1 MLRPARMC
9 RLDCIIPEDRKSELI
24 DALHKRGITQIEFL
38 EDSYLE
44 KNKIERDRP
53 LERVTEISKLLLRIR
68 KVIDSLSRFEVK
80 PQANLVEDILGV
92 ERIEK
97 KKMKELGYREM
108 IKLAEGILKK
118 TEEPAETGTKGIYEL
133 EMRRAGVTERIKSYE
148 HFEALDFKIEHM
160 EESKYVYTVIGLI
173 TQKDLIL
180 LKDEL
185 GKRFGREFL
194 MSEGGVFE
202 NKVAVS
208 LCVMKDRTEELDSIL
223 REFGFERMRIE
234 GKGQVK
240 QILKNLRKEAEAIE
254 KERESME
261 RELKGIHE
269 KHYRDLLVTEEL
281 LDLEKHRCEI
291 FVSCGKTMKTVLLRL
306 WVPRKNFVETEGI
319 IKEET
324 NRACFIDYNLNP
336 QNAPILLENPKPLKP
351 FEGLTRLFALPKYNE
366 IDPTILIA
374 PTFCL
379 FFGIMLT
386 DAMYGLFLVIAG
398 LMIRKSL
405 GKYADSAKRGGVIVI
420 GCGLAAIF
428 FGVLTGSYFGDFLAN
443 DVLVGK
449 TPQDIAL
456 WMDPMHNGNAMIFL
470 LVVAGI
476 GLVHLFSGYLFGAW
490 DSLKRGEKKKA
501 LTNYISWYILL
512 VGAVMV
518 ILTMFPAGNPL
529 LPQIFMYPGAV
540 IALVG
545 IILLFMG
552 VGFMIFIDL
561 IGIVG
566 STLSYARLLAMS
578 LTTAGIAVSFNFLA
592 RMVTGIPYVGIVV
605 AVIIFIFGHLINI
618 LINSLGAFVHSLRL
632 HYVEHFGTYYE
643 GGGAEF
649 KPFKENRKYTY
660 V

>member
-9 RLDCIIPEDRKSELI
+9 RLDCIIPEESKSRLI
-24 DALHKRGITQIEFL
+24 EALHKKGITQIEFL

-44 KNKIERDRP
+44 ENKIERDRP
-53 LERVTEISKLLLRIR
+53 LERVTDISKLLLRIR
-68 KVIDSLSRFEVK
+68 KVIDSLSKFEIK

-92 ERIEK
+92 DKIEK
-97 KKMKELGYREM
+97 KKTKEMSYKE
-108 IKLAEGILKK
+108 IVKLAESILKK
-118 TEEPAETGTKGIYEL
+118 TEEFAETRTKGMYEL
-133 EMRRAGVTERIKSYE
+133 EMKRSGLTEKIRSYE
-148 HFEALDFKIEHM
+148 HFETLDFKLEYM

-173 TQKDLIL
+173 GGKDLIL

-185 GKRFGREFL
+185 ENKFGKEFL
-194 MSEGGVFE
+194 ISEGGIFG

-208 LCVMKDRTEELDSIL
+208 LCVMKDRGEELDSIL

-234 GKGQVK
+234 GKGRMK
-240 QILKNLRKEAEAIE
+240 QILEKLRKELKEAG
-254 KERESME
+254 KERDRMES
-261 RELKGIHE
+261 ELKEIFE
-269 KHYRDLLVTEEL
+269 KYYGELLVTEEIL
-281 LDLEKHRCEI
+281 GLEKDRCEI
-291 FVSCGKTMKTVLLRL
+291 FASCGKTMKTVVIRM

-319 IKEET
+319 IKDET
-324 NRACFIDYNLNP
+324 NRSCFIDYDLNP
-336 QNAPILLENPKPLKP
+336 ENGPILLENPRPLKP

-366 IDPTILIA
+366 IDPTIIIA

-405 GKYADSAKRGGVIVI
+405 GKYADSAKSGGVIVI

-443 DVLVGK
+443 DMLGK

-470 LVVAGI
+470 LVVCGI

-490 DSLKRGEKKKA
+490 DSLRRGEKKKA

-512 VGAVMV
+512 IGAVMI

>member
-9 RLDCIIPEDRKSELI
+9 RLDCIVPEESKSRLI
-24 DALHKRGITQIEFL
+24 DALHKKGITQIEFL

-68 KVIDSLSRFEVK
+68 KVIDSLGKFEVK

-92 ERIEK
+92 EKIEK
-97 KKMKELGYREM
+97 RKMKEMGYREM
-108 IKLAEGILKK
+108 IKLAEGVLKK
-118 TEEPAETGTKGIYEL
+118 TEESAESRTKGIYEL
-133 EMRRAGVTERIKSYE
+133 EMRKSGLTEKIKSYE
-148 HFEALDFKIEHM
+148 HFETLDFRLEYT
-160 EESKYVYTVIGLI
+160 EESRYVYTVIGLMGE
-173 TQKDLIL
+173 KDLIL

-185 GKRFGREFL
+185 KKRFGKEFL
-194 MSEGGVFE
+194 ISEGGVFE

-208 LCVMKDRTEELDSIL
+208 LCVMRDRMEELDSIL

-234 GKGQVK
+234 GEGRVK
-240 QILKNLRKEAEAIE
+240 QILERMRKEAEATE
-254 KERESME
+254 KERGRME
-261 RELKGIHE
+261 RELKEIYE
-269 KHYRDLLVTEEL
+269 KHYEDLLVTEEI
-281 LDLEKHRCEI
+281 LDMEKDRCEI
-291 FVSCGKTMKTVLLRL
+291 FASCGKTVKTVLLRL

-319 IKEET
+319 IKDET
-324 NRACFIDYNLNP
+324 DRACFIDYDLNP
-336 QNAPILLENPKPLKP
+336 KEAPILLENPRALKP

-405 GKYADSAKRGGVIVI
+405 GKYADSAKSGGVIVI

-443 DVLVGK
+443 DMLGE

-456 WMDPMHNGNAMIFL
+456 WMDPMYNGNAMIFL
-470 LVVAGI
+470 LVVCGI
-476 GLVHLFSGYLFGAW
+476 GFVHLFSGYFFGAW
-490 DSLKRGEKKKA
+490 DSLKRGEKRKA

-512 VGAVMV
+512 VGVVMV

-632 HYVEHFGTYYE
+632 HYVEHFGTYYD

-649 KPFKENRKYTY
+649 KPFKEKRKYTY

>member
-9 RLDCIIPEDRKSELI
+9 RLDCIIPEDSKSRLVES
-24 DALHKRGITQIEFL
+24 LHKRGITQIEFL
-38 EDSYLE
+38 EDSYIE
-44 KNKIERDRP
+44 ENKIERDRP

-68 KVIDSLSRFEVK
+68 KVIDSLSKFEKK
-80 PQANLVEDILGV
+80 PEANLVEDILGV
-92 ERIEK
+92 EKIEK
-97 KKMKELGYREM
+97 TKMKDLDYKELM
-108 IKLAEGILKK
+108 KVAEGILKK
-118 TEEPAETGTKGIYEL
+118 TEELAETRTKGIYEL
-133 EMRRAGVTERIKSYE
+133 EMKRSGLMEKIKSYE
-148 HFEALDFKIEHM
+148 HFETLDFKLEHLM
-160 EESKYVYTVIGLI
+160 ESEYVYTVIGL
-173 TQKDLIL
+173 TVEKDLIL

-185 GKRFGREFL
+185 ENRFGKEFL
-194 MSEGGVFE
+194 ISEGGVFE
-202 NKVAVS
+202 NRIAVS
-208 LCVMKDRTEELDSIL
+208 LCVMKDRSEELDSIL
-223 REFGFERMRIE
+223 REFGLEKIRIE
-234 GKGQVK
+234 GEGYVK
-240 QILKNLRKEAEAIE
+240 QVLEKLRKELKETGR
-254 KERESME
+254 EREKME
-261 RELKGIHE
+261 SELKGIFE
-269 KHYRDLLVTEEL
+269 KYYRELLVTEEIL
-281 LDLEKHRCEI
+281 GIEKDRCEI
-291 FVSCGKTMKTVLLRL
+291 FSSCGKTMKTVLLRM
-306 WVPRKNFVETEGI
+306 WVPRKNFVEAEGI

-324 NRACFIDYNLNP
+324 NRAYFIDYDLNP
-336 QNAPILLENPKPLKP
+336 KEAPILLENPKLLKP
-351 FEGLTRLFALPKYNE
+351 FEGLTKLFALPKYNE
-366 IDPTILIA
+366 IDPTIIIA

-405 GKYADSAKRGGVIVI
+405 GKYADSAKSGGVIVI

-443 DVLVGK
+443 DMLGK

-470 LVVAGI
+470 LVVCGI
-476 GLVHLFSGYLFGAW
+476 GVVHLFSGYLFGAW
-490 DSLKRGEKKKA
+490 DSLRRGEKKKA
-501 LTNYISWYILL
+501 LTHYISWYILL
-512 VGAVMV
+512 VGVVMV
-518 ILTMFPAGNPL
+518 ILTMFPAGNPM

-592 RMVTGIPYVGIVV
+592 RMVTGIPYIGIVI
-605 AVIIFIFGHLINI
+605 AIFIFIFGHLINI

-632 HYVEHFGTYYE
+632 HYVEHFGTYYD